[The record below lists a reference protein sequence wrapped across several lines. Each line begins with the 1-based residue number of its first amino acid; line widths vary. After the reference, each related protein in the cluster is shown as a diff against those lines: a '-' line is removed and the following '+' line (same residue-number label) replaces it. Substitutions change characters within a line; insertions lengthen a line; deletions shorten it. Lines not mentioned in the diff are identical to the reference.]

1 MIELC
6 HIAAGNV
13 ADLDVM
19 NRSTISGAISDLTD
33 PEKTRFVVTD
43 QTSLA
48 LFDSMA
54 TGTVEGKLIL
64 YPEVITA
71 MEGNT
76 VFRWNYQNGVMHS
89 YAAVPIMQYG
99 SLIGCIYM
107 TDHDVDQGALIST
120 LQNNILTVTIL
131 LEIVVIL
138 FSLVFSKAHTR
149 RLRKI
154 MSSIRTVRDGDYT
167 HKLQLSG
174 HDELNILSSEFND
187 LISRLQ
193 ISENKRN
200 RFVSDASHEL
210 KTPLASIKLLSD
222 SILQNEMEES
232 TVREFVSD
240 IGAEAERLN
249 RMSEKL
255 LTLSRIDGHVPET
268 ASSIYIAP
276 TVERVTRMLSVSAE
290 KQNITIVTDLANDRP
305 ILIAED
311 DLYQVIFNL
320 VENGI
325 KYNRKG
331 GTLYIALSATS
342 DRVTIQIRDTGVG
355 IPQDSI
361 DHVFERFYRVD
372 KARSRST
379 GGSGLGLS
387 IVRNIVR
394 HNGGDIQ
401 VKSIQGEGTTMQLE
415 FPILETGGKQ
425 A

>member
-6 HIAAGNV
+6 HIAASNV
-13 ADLDVM
+13 ADLDVL
-19 NRSTISGAISDLTD
+19 NSSTIAGAISNLSD
-33 PEKTRFVVTD
+33 PDKTRFIVTD
-43 QTSLA
+43 HSSIA
-48 LFDSMA
+48 LYDSIQD
-54 TGTVEGKLIL
+54 GSVENKLIL

-71 MEGNT
+71 MEGNN
-76 VFRWNYQNGVMHS
+76 VFHWLYRDGVMHS

-99 SLIGCIYM
+99 TMTGCVYM
-107 TDHDVDQGALIST
+107 TDHDADQGALIST
-120 LQNNILTVTIL
+120 LQNNILTITVL
-131 LEIVVIL
+131 LEIVVII
-138 FSLVFSKAHTR
+138 FSLIFSRVHTR
-149 RLRKI
+149 RLRQI
-154 MSSIRTVRDGDYT
+154 MTSIRTVRDGDYT
-167 HKLQLSG
+167 HKLQLDG
-174 HDELNILSSEFND
+174 HDELNILSQEFND

-193 ISENKRN
+193 TSENKRN

-222 SILQNEMEES
+222 SILQNKMEDS

-255 LTLSRIDGHVPET
+255 LTLSRIDGCVPDTTE
-268 ASSIYIAP
+268 IVYISP
-276 TVERVTRMLSVSAE
+276 TVERVIRMLSASAD
-290 KQNITIVTDLANDRP
+290 KQNISIVTDLTEDRP
-305 ILIAED
+305 IRILED

-325 KYNRKG
+325 KYNRFG
-331 GTLYIALSATS
+331 GKLSISLSS
-342 DRVTIQIRDTGVG
+342 DAESITIQICDTGVG
-355 IPQDSI
+355 IPPDSI

-394 HNGGDIQ
+394 HNGGDIRVESTQ
-401 VKSIQGEGTTMQLE
+401 GKGTIMWIQ
-415 FPILETGGKQ
+415 FPVFDLGGDDT
-425 A
+425 